1 MKVMFGIWNGMEKRF
16 VFGIREKTAEKA
28 EQAFFRKA
36 GKTAYKWR
44 FEVRVIPEGWINP
57 KNPHYVKKGE
67 SIMSSIFEKYASKI
81 NQEELAA
88 SQQEIQENASNGG
101 QREEVPVGKYEVK
114 VDKLECKKSKAGN
127 LMVSIWF
134 RILSGKFEKSVIF
147 YNGVFH
153 EDWMRHRVAK
163 ILSDLLDDGD
173 RQAEINLILKSGNL
187 DEINNFCMDIHE
199 SVEGR
204 LEYLLDYGQNKG
216 YQTYTIA
223 EVYEV

>member
-1 MKVMFGIWNGMEKRF
+1 MYGIWNAVEKRF
-16 VFGIREKTAEKA
+16 VFGIREESAAKAEKA
-28 EQAFFRKA
+28 FFHKV

-44 FEVRVIPEGWINP
+44 FGPRIIPEGWNNP
-57 KNPHYVKKGE
+57 KNKHYMKKGE
-67 SIMSSIFEKYASKI
+67 VNMSIFEKYASKI
-81 NQEELAA
+81 NQEELAK
-88 SQQEIQENASNGG
+88 SQQEIKDNANGG

-127 LMVSIWF
+127 MMISIWF
-134 RILSGKFEKSVIF
+134 RILTGKFEKSVIF

-173 RQAEINLILKSGNL
+173 RTAEINLILKSN
-187 DEINNFCMDIHE
+187 DMATINDFCMDIHE
-199 SVEGR
+199 SINDR
-204 LEYLLDYGQNKG
+204 LEYLLDYGLSKG
-216 YQTYTIA
+216 YQTYKID